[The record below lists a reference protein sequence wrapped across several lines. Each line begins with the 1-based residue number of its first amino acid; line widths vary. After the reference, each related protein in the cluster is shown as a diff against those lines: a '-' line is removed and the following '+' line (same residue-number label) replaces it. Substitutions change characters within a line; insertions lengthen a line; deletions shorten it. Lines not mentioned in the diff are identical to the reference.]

1 MHDSN
6 HIYVALIQGRKGRV
20 LHTYQSFFA
29 FLHNRDYNENG
40 GVFVT
45 RARSLMSLAPKG
57 NAMKL
62 GTTDL
67 SKMNPAMTGGAGG
80 MVGSGNIGR
89 GPRDRLIGVT
99 VTVTKGPNKGYIG
112 TIKDTNGPIARVE
125 LVTGNKVI
133 SIEKVKLMR
142 RKYVDLVWPRSTH

>member
-1 MHDSN
+1 
-6 HIYVALIQGRKGRV
+6 
-20 LHTYQSFFA
+20 
-29 FLHNRDYNENG
+29 
-40 GVFVT
+40 
-45 RARSLMSLAPKG
+45 
-57 NAMKL
+57 MKL
-62 GTTDL
+62 GATDL

-142 RKYVDLVWPRSTH
+142 RKCVVHIWSQSTC